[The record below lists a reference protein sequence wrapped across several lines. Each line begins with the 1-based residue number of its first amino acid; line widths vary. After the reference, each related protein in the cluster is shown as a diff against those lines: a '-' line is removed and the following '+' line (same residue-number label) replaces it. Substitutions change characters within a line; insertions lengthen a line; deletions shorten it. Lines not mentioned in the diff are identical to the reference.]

1 METQLVAQLYE
12 TNFLPIQNFCHS
24 EKIQVILN
32 LTKQWEEIKKK
43 WLYTGLLYV
52 AEVYALQ
59 FMNILNSVFDADQ
72 DAPNKTREKI
82 KGGKKKAQ
90 VEGMYINCLF

>member
-1 METQLVAQLYE
+1 METQLVAE
-12 TNFLPIQNFCHS
+12 TNFLPIQNFCRS

-32 LTKQWEEIKKK
+32 FTKQREEIKKK

-52 AEVYALQ
+52 SEVCALQ
-59 FMNILNSVFDADQ
+59 FMNIFNSVFDADQ
-72 DAPNKTREKI
+72 DTSNKRREKI

-90 VEGMYINCLF
+90 VEGMYINCPF

>member
-1 METQLVAQLYE
+1 M
-12 TNFLPIQNFCHS
+12 
-24 EKIQVILN
+24 
-32 LTKQWEEIKKK
+32 TKQWEEIKKK

-52 AEVYALQ
+52 AEVYALH

-72 DAPNKTREKI
+72 DTPNKTREKI

>member
-1 METQLVAQLYE
+1 MKTQLVAQLHE

-72 DAPNKTREKI
+72 DTPNKTREKT